1 MSYANSLS
9 FREAGSLIT
18 PAVTFLLDYEPF
30 WHPRRGSTVFLPHL
44 AAATELLII
53 DLLAQHDPQSDS
65 ELTTYSDSRFAQSL
79 LQQLASIKALQLW
92 ISACRVLGCL
102 TPEKT

>member
-1 MSYANSLS
+1 MN
-9 FREAGSLIT
+9 
-18 PAVTFLLDYEPF
+18 PC
-30 WHPRRGSTVFLPHL
+30 WHPRTGSTVFLPHL

-65 ELTTYSDSRFAQSL
+65 ELTTYSDSRFAQPL

-92 ISACRVLGCL
+92 ILACRVLGCL